1 MEVGFFGKLPSHGD
15 FVRRRVAD
23 DFVAGWDSW
32 LQQCLAQS
40 RETLGGA
47 WLDTYLTSPVWRFAL
62 APSVC
67 GAEAVAGIL
76 VPSVDR
82 VGRYFPLTI
91 VWPTPPNLSTLEI
104 ALRYRASFE
113 HAERLL
119 LDTLAAEQFE
129 FADFDRSVM
138 DLAAHLETADEEHA
152 LRLTQSSAS
161 SLAAAPLRA
170 CYVPLRDAAALEAP
184 ALQLYGQFLDA
195 PGGTAFWW
203 TDGSAAVAPCWLMT
217 HGLPD
222 SAQYSAMLDGAWN
235 EAGWDVGEAEEDAA
249 YDPTATIVR
258 DPMSASWAIASSAHS
273 DRGTVRTSNQDAF
286 IDRPD
291 LRLWAVAD
299 GMGGLSDGDVASR
312 MVCDALANTPIAANL
327 EEQIELVVLQLR
339 QVNDYLRR
347 SATREINPIRSGST
361 VVVLVIRETQC
372 AAIWAGDSRAYR
384 LREGV
389 LSQLT
394 TDHSWEETG
403 ADHENPQAITRAVGG
418 EDAFTPET
426 VRGEVRLGDRFLLCS
441 DGIYRPLE
449 GSVLAQLLQ
458 APDPAACSKEMVV
471 QAMKRGGTDNV
482 TALVIDCGSIAPR
495 PLTDALDIVS
505 ESFAGLGDSGS
516 LDSPPREGLASTAPR
531 TNNGTPTGRAAT
543 ESDGT

>member
-40 RETLGGA
+40 RETLGEA
-47 WLDTYLTSPVWRFAL
+47 WLDTYLTSPVWRFAF
-62 APSVC
+62 APTVC
-67 GAEAVAGIL
+67 GAAAVAGIL

-91 VWPTPPNLSTLEI
+91 VWPTPPDLSTLEI
-104 ALRYRASFE
+104 ALRYRSGFE
-113 HAERLL
+113 HAEHLL

-129 FADFDRSVM
+129 FGDFDRSVM
-138 DLAAHLETADEEHA
+138 ELAGYLEKSSDENT
-152 LRLTQSSAS
+152 LRLTQSSAAK
-161 SLAAAPLRA
+161 LAAGPLRPR
-170 CYVPLRDAAALEAP
+170 YVPLRDAAALAAP
-184 ALQLYGQFLDA
+184 SLQLYGQFLDA
-195 PGGTAFWW
+195 QGGAAFWW
-203 TDGSAAVAPCWLMT
+203 TDGSAAVAPSWLMT

-235 EAGWDVGEAEEDAA
+235 EAGWDVGEAEIHAA
-249 YDPTATIVR
+249 HDSTAAGSTAAMVR
-258 DPMSASWAIASSAHS
+258 EPMSASLAVASSAHS
-273 DRGTVRTSNQDAF
+273 DRGTVRTGNQDAF

-327 EEQIELVVLQLR
+327 DEQIELVVAQLR

-361 VVVLVIRETQC
+361 VVVLLIRDTQC
-372 AAIWAGDSRAYR
+372 AAVWAGDSRAYR
-384 LREGV
+384 LRDGV
-389 LSQLT
+389 LTQLT
-394 TDHSWEETG
+394 TDHSWGETESG
-403 ADHENPQAITRAVGG
+403 VDDKNPQAITRAVGG
-418 EDAFTPET
+418 EDAFSPDT

-441 DGIYRPLE
+441 DGIYRPLD
-449 GSVLAQLLQ
+449 GSVLAQLLLER
-458 APDPAACSKEMVV
+458 DPAVCCKELVV

-482 TALVIDCGSIAPR
+482 TALVVDCGSIAP
-495 PLTDALDIVS
+495 PALTDALDIVS
-505 ESFAGLGDSGS
+505 L
-516 LDSPPREGLASTAPR
+516 
-531 TNNGTPTGRAAT
+531 
-543 ESDGT
+543 

>member
-23 DFVAGWDSW
+23 DFVSGWDSW

-40 RETLGGA
+40 RETLGDA

-62 APSVC
+62 APTVC
-67 GAEAVAGIL
+67 GAAAVAGIL

-82 VGRYFPLTI
+82 VGRYFPLTL

-104 ALRYRASFE
+104 ALRYRSGFE

-129 FADFDRSVM
+129 FGDFDRSVM
-138 DLAAHLETADEEHA
+138 DLAGHFEKSSDENA
-152 LRLTQSSAS
+152 LRLTKVSAAR
-161 SLAAAPLRA
+161 LAPPPLRPR
-170 CYVPLRDAAALEAP
+170 YVPLRDAAALEAP

-195 PGGTAFWW
+195 KGGTAFWW
-203 TDGSAAVAPCWLMT
+203 TDGSAAVAPSWLMT

-235 EAGWDVGEAEEDAA
+235 EAGWDVAEAEVEAVTHDS
-249 YDPTATIVR
+249 TATVVLE
-258 DPMSASWAIASSAHS
+258 PMSASLAVASSAHS
-273 DRGTVRTSNQDAF
+273 DRGTVRASNQDAF

-299 GMGGLSDGDVASR
+299 GMGGLSDGDIASR
-312 MVCDALANTPIAANL
+312 MVCDALANTPIAASL
-327 EEQIELVVLQLR
+327 DEQIELVVAQLA

-347 SATREINPIRSGST
+347 SATREINPIHSGST
-361 VVVLVIRETQC
+361 VVVLLIRDTQC
-372 AAIWAGDSRAYR
+372 AAVWAGDSRAYR
-384 LREGV
+384 LRDGV

-394 TDHSWEETG
+394 TDHSWGEAG
-403 ADHENPQAITRAVGG
+403 GGVDDENPQAITRAVGG
-418 EDAFTPET
+418 EDAFSPET

-441 DGIYRPLE
+441 DGIYRSLD
-449 GSVLAQLLQ
+449 GLRLAQLLQ
-458 APDPAACSKEMVV
+458 ARDPAACSKELVV
-471 QAMKRGGTDNV
+471 QAMKRGSTDNM
-482 TALVIDCGSIAPR
+482 TALVIDCGSIGPPA
-495 PLTDALDIVS
+495 LTDALDIVS
-505 ESFAGLGDSGS
+505 L
-516 LDSPPREGLASTAPR
+516 
-531 TNNGTPTGRAAT
+531 
-543 ESDGT
+543 

>member
-23 DFVAGWDSW
+23 DFVSGWDSW

-40 RETLGGA
+40 RETLGDA

-62 APSVC
+62 APAVC
-67 GAEAVAGIL
+67 GAASVAGIL

-82 VGRYFPLTI
+82 VGRYFPLTV

-104 ALRYRASFE
+104 ALHYRTGFE

-129 FADFDRSVM
+129 FGDFDRSVM
-138 DLAAHLETADEEHA
+138 DLAGDLEKSSDENT
-152 LRLTQSSAS
+152 LRLTQSSAA
-161 SLAAAPLRA
+161 SLALAPLRPR
-170 CYVPLRDAAALEAP
+170 YVPLRDAAALAAP

-195 PGGTAFWW
+195 QGGAAFWW
-203 TDGSAAVAPCWLMT
+203 TDGSAAVAPCWLVT

-235 EAGWDVGEAEEDAA
+235 EAGWEVGAAEVDAVEDL
-249 YDPTATIVR
+249 TATVVR
-258 DPMSASWAIASSAHS
+258 EPLSASMAVASSAHS

-312 MVCDALANTPIAANL
+312 MVCDALANTPIAASL
-327 EEQIELVVLQLR
+327 DEQIELVVLQLR

-361 VVVLVIRETQC
+361 VVVLLIRETQC
-372 AAIWAGDSRAYR
+372 AAVWAGDSRAYR
-384 LREGV
+384 LRDGV

-394 TDHSWEETG
+394 TDHSWDETG
-403 ADHENPQAITRAVGG
+403 DEDANPQAVTRAVGG
-418 EDAFTPET
+418 EDAFSPET

-458 APDPAACSKEMVV
+458 APDPAACSKELVV

-482 TALVIDCGSIAPR
+482 TALIVDCGSIGPR
-495 PLTDALDIVS
+495 ALTDALDIVS
-505 ESFAGLGDSGS
+505 L
-516 LDSPPREGLASTAPR
+516 
-531 TNNGTPTGRAAT
+531 
-543 ESDGT
+543 

>member
-40 RETLGGA
+40 RETLGDA

-62 APSVC
+62 APAVC
-67 GAEAVAGIL
+67 GAAAVAGIL

-82 VGRYFPLTI
+82 VGRYFPLTL

-104 ALRYRASFE
+104 ALRYRDGFE

-129 FADFDRSVM
+129 FGDFDRSVM
-138 DLAAHLETADEEHA
+138 ELAGHFDQPGDPKT
-152 LRLTQSSAS
+152 LRLTAASAAR
-161 SLAAAPLRA
+161 LAGAPARPR
-170 CYVPLRDAAALEAP
+170 YVPLHNAAALEAP
-184 ALQLYGQFLDA
+184 SLQLYGQFLDA
-195 PGGTAFWW
+195 NGATAFWW
-203 TDGSAAVAPCWLMT
+203 TDGSAAVAPSWLMT

-222 SAQYSAMLDGAWN
+222 SLQYSAMLDGAWS
-235 EAGWDVGEAEEDAA
+235 EAGWEVGEAEADAVI
-249 YDPTATIVR
+249 DDMTATIVR
-258 DPMSASWAIASSAHS
+258 EETSAPFAVASSAHS
-273 DRGTVRTSNQDAF
+273 DRGSVRASNQDAF

-327 EEQIELVVLQLR
+327 DEQIELVTGQLT

-347 SATREINPIRSGST
+347 SATREINPIHSGST
-361 VVVLVIRETQC
+361 VVVLLIRDLRC
-372 AAIWAGDSRAYR
+372 AAVWAGDSRAYR
-384 LREGV
+384 LRDGV

-394 TDHSWEETG
+394 TDHSWAEAEG
-403 ADHENPQAITRAVGG
+403 GGENENPQAITRAVGG
-418 EDAFTPET
+418 EDAFNPDS

-441 DGIYRPLE
+441 DGVYRSLDGPD
-449 GSVLAQLLQ
+449 LAQLLQ
-458 APDPAACSKEMVV
+458 TPDPAACCKDLVA
-471 QAMKRGGTDNV
+471 QAMKRGSTDNI
-482 TALVIDCGSIAPR
+482 TALVVDCGSIAP
-495 PLTDALDIVS
+495 PALTDALNIVS
-505 ESFAGLGDSGS
+505 L
-516 LDSPPREGLASTAPR
+516 
-531 TNNGTPTGRAAT
+531 
-543 ESDGT
+543 

>member
-23 DFVAGWDSW
+23 DFVAEWDSW

-40 RETLGGA
+40 REALGEA

-62 APSVC
+62 ARTVC
-67 GAEAVAGIL
+67 GAAAVAGIL

-104 ALRYRASFE
+104 ALRYRTSFE

-119 LDTLAAEQFE
+119 LDTLAAQEFE
-129 FADFDRSVM
+129 FSDFDRSVM
-138 DLAAHLETADEEHA
+138 EIAGNLEELSAENT
-152 LRLTQSSAS
+152 LRLTQSSAARLAVA
-161 SLAAAPLRA
+161 SLRPR
-170 CYVPLRDAAALEAP
+170 YVPLRDAGALEAP
-184 ALQLYGQFLDA
+184 SLQLYSQFLDA
-195 PGGTAFWW
+195 QGGTALWW
-203 TDGSAAVAPCWLMT
+203 TDGSAAVAPSWLIT

-235 EAGWDVGEAEEDAA
+235 EAGWDVGEAEVDAA
-249 YDPTATIVR
+249 QDSTATVVR
-258 DPMSASWAIASSAHS
+258 EPMSASLAVASSAHS

-299 GMGGLSDGDVASR
+299 GMGGLSDGDIASR
-312 MVCDALANTPIAANL
+312 MVCDALANTPMAASL
-327 EEQIELVVLQLR
+327 DEQIELVVDQLR
-339 QVNDYLRR
+339 QVNEYLRR

-361 VVVLVIRETQC
+361 VVVLLIRDTQC
-372 AAIWAGDSRAYR
+372 AAVWAGDSRAYR
-384 LREGV
+384 LRDGV

-394 TDHSWEETG
+394 ADHSWGEAG
-403 ADHENPQAITRAVGG
+403 VDDENPQAITRAVGG
-418 EDAFTPET
+418 EDALSPET
-426 VRGEVRLGDRFLLCS
+426 VRDEVRLGDRFLLCS
-441 DGIYRPLE
+441 DGIYRPLD

-458 APDPAACSKEMVV
+458 ARDPAACSKELVA

-482 TALVIDCGSIAPR
+482 TALVIDCGSLAPR
-495 PLTDALDIVS
+495 ALTDALDIVS
-505 ESFAGLGDSGS
+505 L
-516 LDSPPREGLASTAPR
+516 
-531 TNNGTPTGRAAT
+531 
-543 ESDGT
+543 

>member
-23 DFVAGWDSW
+23 DFVTGWDSW

-40 RETLGGA
+40 RETLGAA

-62 APSVC
+62 APRVC
-67 GAEAVAGIL
+67 GAAGVAGIL

-91 VWPTPPNLSTLEI
+91 VWPTPPDLSTLEI
-104 ALRYRASFE
+104 ALRYRTGFE

-129 FADFDRSVM
+129 FGDFDRSVM
-138 DLAAHLETADEEHA
+138 DLAGHLDKSSNEKT
-152 LRLTQSSAS
+152 LRLTQSSSAT
-161 SLAAAPLRA
+161 LAAATLRPR
-170 CYVPLRDAAALEAP
+170 CVPLREAAALEAP
-184 ALQLYGQFLDA
+184 SLQLYGQLLDA
-195 PGGTAFWW
+195 QGGTAFWW
-203 TDGSAAVAPCWLMT
+203 TDGSSAITPSWLIT

-222 SAQYSAMLDGAWN
+222 SARYSAMLDGAWN
-235 EAGWDVGEAEEDAA
+235 EAGWDVGEAATDAA
-249 YDPTATIVR
+249 HDSTATVVR
-258 DPMSASWAIASSAHS
+258 EPMSALAVASSAHS

-299 GMGGLSDGDVASR
+299 GMGGLSDGDIASR
-312 MVCDALANTPIAANL
+312 MVCDALANTPMAASL
-327 EEQIELVVLQLR
+327 DEQIELVVSQLR

-361 VVVLVIRETQC
+361 VVVLLIRDTQY
-372 AAIWAGDSRAYR
+372 AAIWAGDSRVYR
-384 LREGV
+384 LRDAV

-394 TDHSWEETG
+394 TDHSWAEAG
-403 ADHENPQAITRAVGG
+403 VDDDDPQAITRAVGG
-418 EDAFTPET
+418 EEAFSPET
-426 VRGEVRLGDRFLLCS
+426 VRGDVRLGDRFLLCS
-441 DGIYRPLE
+441 DGIYRPLD

-458 APDPAACSKEMVV
+458 AREPAVCSKELVV

-482 TALVIDCGSIAPR
+482 TALIVDCGSIAP
-495 PLTDALDIVS
+495 PALIDALDIVS
-505 ESFAGLGDSGS
+505 L
-516 LDSPPREGLASTAPR
+516 
-531 TNNGTPTGRAAT
+531 
-543 ESDGT
+543 